1 MSDEDAGVD
10 DVGAGSCTG
19 GVVVVVCC
27 GAGRVAGQT
36 GQAPGGVGLCDDGLD
51 GDDGVLFDVVDL

>member
-27 GAGRVAGQT
+27 GAGRVAGQAS
-36 GQAPGGVGLCDDGLD
+36 QVPGGVGLGDNGLD